1 MIRKEMLSQKDFNSR
16 VIANLIERLA
26 IFNFNIFFELKN
38 DNENRRINA
47 HSVIGLMSLGIRKND
62 SFFIYVDNENQN
74 RIDEIISVINEI

>member
-1 MIRKEMLSQKDFNSR
+1 MIRKEILSQKDFNSR

-26 IFNFNIFFELKN
+26 IFNFNIFFEFKN

-74 RIDEIISVINEI
+74 RINEIISVIDEI

>member
-74 RIDEIISVINEI
+74 RINEIISVINEI

>member
-1 MIRKEMLSQKDFNSR
+1 MIRKEILSQKDFNSR

-26 IFNFNIFFELKN
+26 IFNFNISFELKN

>member
-1 MIRKEMLSQKDFNSR
+1 MIRKEILSQKDFNSR
-16 VIANLIERLA
+16 VIANFIERLA
-26 IFNFNIFFELKN
+26 IFNFNISFELKN